1 MWNPNPGEGPWGW
14 AGVLVPHS
22 HRGSERSSVQLP
34 QAPWWITC
42 IPKGSG
48 ASFVRR
54 AGRLGASF
62 GCKCTPVPCNACLG
76 RTCLCL
82 LTATLFFLGM
92 PGGVPPPQL
101 QICPPA
107 PPGYPGP
114 GTPAGPY
121 PGYPA
126 VPPGAPGTYPPAPP
140 GGYPCGPPP
149 PGPYPQGQHPHGHPP
164 QGHHAHGHPYPGPPG
179 MPGCPPG
186 HHQKHHKKHKKKH
199 SKHHGGKVR
208 VRGQWTFWNL
218 CCGPLDPLMH
228 TRASSLGSWSSPL
241 PPCGGWSRLRTPQWL
256 FLDMETPVWLINRQ
270 A

>member
-1 MWNPNPGEGPWGW
+1 MVTVMVQGVVWCQPLPTTPLLVWAEPWYLAGACHPRRDVLRTAIRGAAGSSAFRECCQHLLCWELFCRSAWLPRRMWNPNP
-14 AGVLVPHS
+14 
-22 HRGSERSSVQLP
+22 
-34 QAPWWITC
+34 
-42 IPKGSG
+42 
-48 ASFVRR
+48 
-54 AGRLGASF
+54 
-62 GCKCTPVPCNACLG
+62 
-76 RTCLCL
+76 
-82 LTATLFFLGM
+82 GM

-199 SKHHGGKVR
+199 SKHHGGKHS
-208 VRGQWTFWNL
+208 G
-218 CCGPLDPLMH
+218 
-228 TRASSLGSWSSPL
+228 SSSS
-241 PPCGGWSRLRTPQWL
+241 SSSSS
-256 FLDMETPVWLINRQ
+256 DSD
-270 A
+270 